1 VELSVDISLV
11 SSFLKM
17 IFALAVVLG
26 LLIGVMYFVKM
37 FMQQTSSSSDN
48 QTLINVISSK
58 YLGPKNKIV
67 LVEIIDKIIVVGIS
81 NQQMTTLACIEDPL
95 AREKIKNSRINSR
108 MVDFPGSKLAKYMS
122 QLSLSPNKQ
131 KDKTGK

>member
-1 VELSVDISLV
+1 MEISLI

-37 FMQQTSSSSDN
+37 FMQQTGPVSDN
-48 QTLINVISSK
+48 QVLINVISSK
-58 YLGPKNKIV
+58 YLGPKNRII
-67 LVEIIDKIIVVGIS
+67 LVEVLDQLLVIGIS
-81 NQQMTTLACIEDPL
+81 NQQMTTLAAIEDPL
-95 AREKIKNSRINSR
+95 AIAKIKNTRGHSQI
-108 MVDFPGSKLAKYMS
+108 VDFPGSKLAKYMS
-122 QLSLSPNKQ
+122 QLSLSPSKK